1 MSANVT
7 ERSSDSVT
15 IQINATIVDFHDER
29 AFIGYVI
36 HHTLDPYQNAT
47 KDNDQPCSD
56 K

>member
-7 ERSSDSVT
+7 DSSPESVD
-15 IQINATIVDFHDER
+15 IEINSTIVDFNDER

-36 HHTLDPYQNAT
+36 HHTLDPYENTT